1 MPFVPPARARR
12 SSAPLLS
19 LAVAAA
25 AAVQLSWACTIA
37 GAQAADAA
45 TSDPYVAYPCP
56 IQGQDSAV
64 VLGSDHDLQ
73 SACLALSNP
82 NQPGPWTIAD
92 QERVDGS
99 SQFCPRPVLT
109 VLDQTGAMTIRFL
122 PAEKGSLLAD
132 PAACC
137 RAAEISSDPGTGRVK
152 IVSIPGPDC
161 LDGTPSPARTD
172 LYRWNG
178 VELTFQESV
187 RDGAGSVQ

>member
-1 MPFVPPARARR
+1 MLFALSAHARR
-12 SSAPLLS
+12 
-19 LAVAAA
+19 LAVAPLSLPI
-25 AAVQLSWACTIA
+25 AAVFAVLLPLVCTIG
-37 GAQAADAA
+37 GARAADAA

-56 IQGQDSAV
+56 IQGQDNAV

-82 NQPGPWTIAD
+82 NQPGPWTLAD

-109 VLDQTGAMTIRFL
+109 VLDQTGAMTVRFL
-122 PAEKGSLLAD
+122 PAEKGSFLAD

-152 IVSIPGPDC
+152 IVSSPGPDC
-161 LDGTPSPARTD
+161 LDGTPSPTRTD

-187 RDGAGSVQ
+187 REDAGSVE